1 MRYALLLFLLPV
13 VFVSCEEAPTLSSIS
28 PINWDQRRAAV
39 PTDSS
44 MISGSTYLS
53 IYSEVYGF
61 TERQTFSLTA
71 TISMR
76 NVNVTDTI
84 YLDAAIY
91 YDTHGKAIRTYFDFP
106 IYVLPMETVEIVIN
120 ERDLEGGT
128 GGNFHFD
135 WRADSTINEPFF
147 EAVMISTT
155 GQQGLS
161 FLTDGVR
168 LK

>member
-1 MRYALLLFLLPV
+1 MRYALLLFITTIGLTA
-13 VFVSCEEAPTLSSIS
+13 CEDQPELSSIS
-28 PINWDQRRAAV
+28 PNNWEKRRATPPA
-39 PTDSS
+39 DSS

-61 TERQTFSLTA
+61 TERQKFSLTA

-76 NVNVTDTI
+76 NMNVTDTI
-84 YLDAAIY
+84 YLDRAIY

-106 IYVLPMETVEIVIN
+106 VFVVPMETVEIVIN

-135 WRADSTINEPFF
+135 WRADSTVNEPFF